1 MKRSLIITIIFG
13 FIFVQ
18 GCMDKDDT
26 YDYEQKLSVWAHLQS
41 SMPLSDTVFVSRTAS
56 IDEETPAD
64 SLWIS
69 NATVKINGDTLDM
82 LLDPVAGKPGR
93 YFTESSYIFLPG
105 VEYTVSASHNALS
118 VQGKT
123 TIPNDIIIETVEPSV
138 YTCRGVGY
146 DVPSINIENFSHSSP
161 FPTGVIDTVYLRQ
174 GNCFTESFASY
185 PLYKINF
192 NEDDYQTIRIISLAL
207 ESDQRDLEPFTDGN
221 SNNIWDIDEEF
232 QDWNENGIRDS
243 IYSNLIY
250 DTTGTYARWKGPY
263 LRDKDNVP
271 FKLNPWPWNIETS
284 PVNMSWLFYDYYG
297 YHLMTFQ
304 ATDEAF
310 FNYFQ
315 GLPEFISFVLPASNI
330 EGGYGLVS
338 SSASKSFLVYVAP
351 YKEE

>member
-1 MKRSLIITIIFG
+1 MKKLFIITIIFG
-13 FIFVQ
+13 LLFIQ
-18 GCMDKDDT
+18 GCINKDD
-26 YDYEQKLSVWAHLQS
+26 DFEYEQKLSVWAHLQS

-64 SLWIS
+64 SLWIP
-69 NATVKINGDTLDM
+69 NAAVKITGDTLNM
-82 LLDPVAGKPGR
+82 LLDPVAGNPGR
-93 YFTESSYIFLPG
+93 YFTESSNIFLSG
-105 VEYTVSASHNALS
+105 VEYTVSASHNDLS

-138 YTCRGVGY
+138 YTCRGIGY
-146 DVPSINIENFSHSSP
+146 DVPSINIENFSHLSP

-192 NEDDYQTIRIISLAL
+192 NEEDYQTIRIISLAL
-207 ESDQRDLEPFTDGN
+207 EDDNRDLEPFTDTN
-221 SNNIWDIDEEF
+221 NNNIWDLDEEF
-232 QDWNENGIRDS
+232 ADWNESGVRDS

-250 DTTGTYARWKGPY
+250 DTTGTYAMWKGPY
-263 LRDKDNVP
+263 LRDKNNVP
-271 FKLNPWPWNIETS
+271 YKLNPWPWNIETS

-315 GLPEFISFVLPASNI
+315 GLPEFNTFVLPASNI